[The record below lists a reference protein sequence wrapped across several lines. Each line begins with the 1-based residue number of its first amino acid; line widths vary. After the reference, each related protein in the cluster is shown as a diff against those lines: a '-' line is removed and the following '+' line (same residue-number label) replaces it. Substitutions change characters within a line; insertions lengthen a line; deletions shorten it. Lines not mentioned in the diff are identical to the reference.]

1 MSWLLSNLYDT
12 VGYYTSSFPSVTLTF
27 GNIQVTTTA
36 QLAEGGYAFVY
47 SAKEVGGAG
56 RQFAAKKVLVQDAET
71 RAIAETE
78 ARLLTEFSGR
88 PNFVVCHGT
97 LVQNAK
103 SGGAKEHWFL
113 LELCPNGS
121 LIDLLYSKRKGPSGE
136 DEYEPRAALPQ
147 ELVLSTFASV

>member
-36 QLAEGGYAFVY
+36 QLAEGATLLFILQRR
-47 SAKEVGGAG
+47 SAARG

-97 LVQNAK
+97 RAECEERRREGALVPAR
-103 SGGAKEHWFL
+103 AV
-113 LELCPNGS
+113 P
-121 LIDLLYSKRKGPSGE
+121 KRLA
-136 DEYEPRAALPQ
+136 D
-147 ELVLSTFASV
+147 